1 MTSWIHATRSTKEK
15 KTLESAYYYET
26 ADKGFCSEFNKFFYA
41 YITAK
46 ERSRKLYV
54 TEQVTAIANKY
65 PLLQSTFVS
74 PSDVEFS
81 TFPMSQHQKLT
92 SLQTYP
98 IVWKLTTDYL
108 REQAKRF
115 FTFKDSRLQEADAFL
130 SSFKNFP
137 KRFDMGVHIRAGDK
151 ITTREMSAIP
161 IDSYVSAIRAYQI
174 ANKKETLDIFVMTD
188 TYKLY
193 EELASKADESWAVYT
208 LDDKI
213 AQLGHNQG
221 KFNDGL
227 TRQQK
232 EFEYRRFI
240 TELLIMRNLPY
251 IVCTLSSNVGRW
263 LYLLIE
269 NVKNLKSLDVLKFAP
284 V

>member
-1 MTSWIHATRSTKEK
+1 MTSWLRVGKPTKK
-15 KTLESAYYYET
+15 LEQAYYYET
-26 ADKGFCSEFNKFFYA
+26 ATSGFCSEFNKYFYA

-54 TEQVTAIANKY
+54 TEQATAIANKY
-65 PLLQSTFVS
+65 PLLQSTFV
-74 PSDVEFS
+74 PSADVEFS
-81 TFPMSQHQKLT
+81 VFPMSQYDKLNQQ
-92 SLQTYP
+92 QTYP
-98 IVWKLTTDYL
+98 IVSKLTNDYL

-115 FTFKDSRLQEADAFL
+115 FIFKDSRLQEADAYI

-151 ITTREMSAIP
+151 ITSREMTTIP
-161 IDSYVSAIRAYQI
+161 IDSYLSAIRAYQV

-193 EELASKADESWAVYT
+193 EELVSKADESWALYT

-213 AQLGHNQG
+213 AQSGHNQG

-232 EFEYRRFI
+232 EFEYKRFI
-240 TELLIMRNLPY
+240 TELLVMRNLPY

-263 LYLLIE
+263 LYLLIDD
-269 NVKNLKSLDVLKFAP
+269 VKNLKSLDVLKFSP